1 MTREEIERLVG
12 NNDFDP
18 NGEKI
23 YKFCATVVNE
33 KYFSEETNWGV
44 YTMATID
51 STIPYSY
58 SEETLNY
65 FDAHDRFQKTENVGK
80 TLRYINVAGK
90 MQQLFDGAEYLIVAT
105 LVENEYGKQY
115 KPINLYSIS
124 PQTKEEQAIFL
135 KSIISDSIAENLL
148 NIYPN
153 LVEDVVNGNIQ
164 DIHYDSIK
172 GVGEKTWQKIKDKIF
187 NNYLISDLL
196 IMLKPLGVTT
206 TMLNTLLKGEKNPQL
221 LKETILNNPYT
232 LTSIPSLGFKRV
244 DDLALKIKPEMRDSQ
259 ERLIAYVK
267 HFFTSIGEE
276 DGHTWCTKDV
286 LKRQISNM
294 VPECIHHFDWLLT
307 NNQFVHIE
315 NERIGLCYYY
325 NIEKNIFEYLKN
337 KCQQDLFFEIT
348 DEQIATGIKIAEYE
362 QGFSYVPEQLDAIKK
377 SLKSNVSLITGCGG
391 TGKTSISRA
400 ILKTYHVQNKEV
412 HSAALSALAAKRIE
426 EATGYKATTI
436 HRMLGA
442 TGTVFLYNASQPL
455 DVDVV
460 FIDEGSMINASLFW
474 SVLQAIGP
482 STRLVISGDHKQL
495 PPIGYG
501 NVFSDLLEAL
511 DQKYIHKLVKP
522 MRQALKSGI
531 LKDANLI
538 RENINPI
545 NESIESKLIHGE
557 LQDMYYMFRSEKEKL
572 FNIALK
578 TYLSTVEKEG
588 IDNVVLITPRKEKC
602 VNCTQEFNKA
612 IVSYLLKD
620 ERRQFERNDG
630 TVFKV
635 GAKVMQIKN
644 NYDENVFNGD
654 IGYVVDIMKNKTKP
668 IGIVVEF
675 EIGDNKKQVL
685 YTGAEKLN
693 QVELAYC
700 LTTHKMQ
707 GNAYKIVIGVIDSTH
722 YTLLDNCMLYTLIT
736 RAKQRCLLLAQPKAF
751 MRCIKTSHND
761 RDTWLKNFGCN
772 NTNI

>member
-1 MTREEIERLVG
+1 MTRAEIEKLVG
-12 NNDFDP
+12 NDKVDA
-18 NGEKI
+18 NGDTI

-33 KYFSEETNWGV
+33 KYFNEETNWGV
-44 YTMATID
+44 YTMNTVE
-51 STIPYSY
+51 SSLPYSF
-58 SEETLNY
+58 SQDTLND
-65 FDAHDRFQKTENVGK
+65 FDVHNRFQKKENVGK
-80 TLRYINVAGK
+80 TLYYINVAGK

-105 LVENEYGKQY
+105 LVEDDKYGSQY
-115 KPINLYSIS
+115 KPINIYSIS
-124 PQTKEEQAIFL
+124 PQTAEEQSIFL
-135 KSIISDSIAENLL
+135 SSIISENVSQNLL
-148 NIYPN
+148 KVYPN
-153 LVEDVVNGNIQ
+153 IVEDVINGKIK

-196 IMLKPLGVTT
+196 IMLKPLGITN
-206 TMLNTLLKGEKNPQL
+206 TMLNTLLKGESNPQL

-232 LTSIPSLGFKRV
+232 LTKIPSLGFKRV

-267 HFFTSIGEE
+267 YFFTSIGEE

-286 LKRQISNM
+286 LKRQVSNT
-294 VPECIHHFDWLLT
+294 VSECLQHFDWLLT
-307 NNQFVHIE
+307 NKQFLHVE
-315 NERIGLCYYY
+315 DERVGLCYYY
-325 NIEKNIFEYLKN
+325 DIEKKIFDYLIN
-337 KCQQDLFFEIT
+337 KCNDRLSFEIT
-348 DEQIATGIKIAEYE
+348 DSQIADGIKLAEYE
-362 QGFSYVPEQLDAIKK
+362 QGFSYVPEQLDAIIQ

-400 ILKTYHVQNKEV
+400 ILKTYNLQNKIV
-412 HSAALSALAAKRIE
+412 HSAALSALASKRIE

-442 TGTVFLYNASQPL
+442 TGSVFLYNEDNFL

-474 SVLQAIGP
+474 SVLKAIGP
-482 STRLVISGDHKQL
+482 HTRLVISGDHKQL

-501 NVFSDLLEAL
+501 NIFSDLLEVL
-511 DQKYIHKLVKP
+511 NQKNIHKLVKP

-538 RENINPI
+538 RENVNPI
-545 NESIESKLIHGE
+545 TESVKPKLIHGE
-557 LQDMYYMFRSEKEKL
+557 LQDMYYMFREDKEKL

-588 IDNVVLITPRKEKC
+588 LDNVVLIVPRKEKC
-602 VNCTQEFNKA
+602 LNCTQEFNKA

-620 ERRQFERNDG
+620 EIRKFERNDG
-630 TVFKV
+630 TIFKV
-635 GAKVMQIKN
+635 GAKVMQVKN
-644 NYDENVFNGD
+644 NYDENIFNGD
-654 IGYVVDIMKNKTKP
+654 IGYVVEIIKNKSD
-668 IGIVVEF
+668 IAVGILVEF
-675 EIGDNKKQVL
+675 EIGENKKQVL

-693 QVELAYC
+693 QLELAYC

-707 GNAYKIVIGVIDSTH
+707 GNAYKIVIGVLDSTH

-751 MRCIKTSHND
+751 MKCIKTSHND
-761 RDTWLKNFGCN
+761 RNTWLKYFE
-772 NTNI
+772 